1 MHILAII
8 LAVVAPFVLGFL
20 WYGPLFQDPWMKE
33 IGHDPDD
40 PQNTSMGLTFGL
52 ATILTLVAVLVADT
66 FLISEAATAMQGL
79 SQGLLLGIGVA
90 ATALGINYVFSQR
103 SVRLYLI
110 DAGYL
115 VLMFGLIGLFV
126 RVW

>member
-1 MHILAII
+1 MHVLSIV

-20 WYGPLFQDPWMKE
+20 WYGPVFGKPWMKE

-52 ATILTLVAVLVADT
+52 AIVLTLVAVLIVDM
-66 FLISEAATAMQGL
+66 FLLSEGATMVQGL
-79 SQGLLLGIGVA
+79 SHGLLLGVGVA
-90 ATALGINYVFSQR
+90 ATSLGINYIFSQR

-115 VLMFGLIGLFV
+115 VLMFALIGLFL
-126 RVW
+126 RIW